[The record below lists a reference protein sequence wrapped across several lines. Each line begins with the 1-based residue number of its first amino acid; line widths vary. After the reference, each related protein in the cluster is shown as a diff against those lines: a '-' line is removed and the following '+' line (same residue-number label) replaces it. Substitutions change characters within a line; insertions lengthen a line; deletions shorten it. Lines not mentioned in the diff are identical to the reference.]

1 MRVRLAKTA
10 GFCMGV
16 RRAMDIVFDAIDQ
29 KGDIYTYGPLVHNPQ
44 AIDMLK
50 SKGVKVLDSLSD
62 SLEGTIIIRAH
73 GISPEERAQI
83 KKKGLKILDAT
94 CPRVMKVQ
102 SIIQKQAKEGYHI
115 IIVGDKEHPE
125 VKGLLGFSQNK
136 GVVVSNID
144 DIDHLPANMENVC
157 IVAQTTLDISEF
169 SKISKKIHEKF
180 LKVKIFNTICDST
193 SKRQKEVINL
203 AENVDSI
210 VVIGGRNSGNTR
222 RLVNIAESTGIQ
234 TLLVETEND
243 LDPEKFIGMNVI
255 GVTAG
260 ASTPNWMI
268 NRIVERLEGFRKNE
282 GSFFTRFWNN
292 LLRFTVKSNIYVALG
307 AGCLSYVSCLLQDIT
322 PRLPFSI
329 IAGSYVFYMHILYY
343 FIDKKAARFNDPGR
357 AEFYEIHKK
366 TVVTSIIFSA
376 MISLFLC
383 FNMGWRAFLFILL
396 ISLPGLIYGIK
407 IVPNSLKKM
416 LRYQKLM
423 DIPGSK
429 TIFIALAWGAVISIL
444 PVIAINSKINI
455 STGIAFFFV
464 FVLVFVRSAL
474 FDIMDIQGDRIV
486 GKETIPI
493 TIGDKKTKSIL
504 KSLLGALSF
513 VLFIS
518 SLLGIIPKLGYIL
531 LVCTIYG
538 YIYIYLYERK
548 AVSHGIL
555 MEGIVE
561 SNFVLGWFA
570 SIFWL
575 TYLH

>member
-29 KGDIYTYGPLVHNPQ
+29 GGDIYTYGPLVHNPQ

-50 SKGVKVLDSLSD
+50 SKGVKVLESLSD
-62 SLEGTIIIRAH
+62 SLKGTIVIRAH
-73 GISPEERAQI
+73 GISPEERKEIQ
-83 KKKGLKILDAT
+83 KKGLKILDAT

-102 SIIQKQAKEGYHI
+102 SIIEKQAKEGSHI
-115 IIVGDKEHPE
+115 VIVGDREHPE

-136 GVVVSNID
+136 GVVVSHVD
-144 DIDHLPANMENVC
+144 DIEHLSANMENIC
-157 IVAQTTLDISEF
+157 IVAQTTLNISEF
-169 SKISKKIHEKF
+169 SKFSKKIHERF
-180 LKVKIFNTICDST
+180 PKVRVFNTICDST
-193 SKRQKEVINL
+193 SKRQKEVTHL
-203 AENVDSI
+203 AENVDCI

-222 RLVNIAESTGIQ
+222 RLVNVAESTGIE
-234 TLLVETEND
+234 TFHVETENE
-243 LDPEKFIGMNVI
+243 LNPKKFFGMNTI

-268 NRIVERLEGFRKNE
+268 NRVVERLDSFQGNE
-282 GSFFTRFWNN
+282 GSLFTRFCNS
-292 LLRFTVKSNIYVALG
+292 LLRFTVKSNIYVAFG
-307 AGCLSYVSCLLQDIT
+307 AGCLSYVSCLLQEIT

-329 IAGSYVFYMHILYY
+329 IAGSYVFYMHTLYY
-343 FIDKKAARFNDPGR
+343 FIDRKDAKFNDPSR

-366 TVVTSIIFSA
+366 TFVSSIIFSA

-383 FNMGWRAFLFILL
+383 FNMGWKAFLFILFV
-396 ISLPGLIYGIK
+396 SLPGMMYGIK
-407 IVPNSLKKM
+407 IVPNGQKKI
-416 LRYQKLM
+416 LPYHKLM

-429 TIFIALAWGAVISIL
+429 TIFIALAWGAVIAIL
-444 PVIAINSKINI
+444 PVIATNSTIHI
-455 STGIAFFFV
+455 STGITFFFV

-474 FDIMDIQGDRIV
+474 FDIMDIQVDRIV

-504 KSLLGALSF
+504 KSLLGVLSF

-518 SLLGIIPKLGYIL
+518 SLFGIIPKLGYIL
-531 LVCTIYG
+531 LVCTLYG
-538 YIYIYLYERK
+538 YISIYIYERK
-548 AVSHGIL
+548 AVSPGIL
-555 MEGIVE
+555 LEGIVE
-561 SNFVLGWFA
+561 SNFVLGWLA
-570 SIFWL
+570 SVFWL

>member
-29 KGDIYTYGPLVHNPQ
+29 RGNIYTYGPLVHNPQ
-44 AIDMLK
+44 AIDMLQ
-50 SKGVKVLDSLSD
+50 SKGVKVLESLSD
-62 SLEGTIIIRAH
+62 SLKGTIVIRAH
-73 GISPEERAQI
+73 GISPEERKEIQN
-83 KKKGLKILDAT
+83 KGLKILDAT

-102 SIIQKQAKEGYHI
+102 SIIEKQAKEGSHI
-115 IIVGDKEHPE
+115 IIVGDREHPE

-136 GVVVSNID
+136 GVVVSHID
-144 DIDHLPANMENVC
+144 DIEHLPTNMENIC

-180 LKVKIFNTICDST
+180 PNVRVFNTICDST
-193 SKRQKEVINL
+193 SKRQKEVIHL
-203 AENVDSI
+203 AENVDCI

-222 RLVNIAESTGIQ
+222 RLANVAESTGIQ
-234 TLLVETEND
+234 TFHVETENE
-243 LDPEKFIGMNVI
+243 LDPNRFISMNVI

-268 NRIVERLEGFRKNE
+268 NRVVERLDGFRGDE
-282 GSFFTRFWNN
+282 GSLFTRFWNN

-307 AGCLSYVSCLLQDIT
+307 AGCLSYVSCLLQGIT
-322 PRLPFSI
+322 PGLPFSI
-329 IAGSYVFYMHILYY
+329 IAGSYVFYMHTLYY
-343 FIDKKAARFNDPGR
+343 FIDRKAAKFNDPGR
-357 AEFYEIHKK
+357 AEFYEIHIK
-366 TVVTSIIFSA
+366 TFVTSIIFSA

-383 FNMGWRAFLFILL
+383 FNMGWKAFLFILL
-396 ISLPGLIYGIK
+396 ISLPGVIYGIK
-407 IVPNSLKKM
+407 IVPNGQKKV
-416 LRYQKLM
+416 LPYQKLM

-444 PVIAINSKINI
+444 PVIATNTKIHI

-474 FDIMDIQGDRIV
+474 FDIMDIQVDRIV

-518 SLLGIIPKLGYIL
+518 TLFGIIPKLGYIL
-531 LVCTIYG
+531 LLCTIYG
-538 YIYIYLYERK
+538 YIYIYIYERK
-548 AVSHGIL
+548 TVSPGVL
-555 MEGIVE
+555 LEGIVE
-561 SNFVLGWFA
+561 SNFVLGWLA
-570 SIFWL
+570 SILWL
-575 TYLH
+575 IFLS